1 MPPLLAEAGHRSQK
15 WFLNDK
21 STLKNIAIAPPPDG
35 VDAIAR
41 VLEENFGFS
50 RGDAKDVSD
59 FLRNLLKYDP
69 KLRVSAKDA
78 LALPWL
84 RHVGD
89 PDDVAL

>member
-1 MPPLLAEAGHRSQK
+1 MRRFFRSSAESK
-15 WFLNDK
+15 EDCK
-21 STLKNIAIAPPPDG
+21 SS
-35 VDAIAR
+35 
-41 VLEENFGFS
+41 S